1 MHDNA
6 RHRGKLLAEAEMA
19 VNGDRNAEYGDP
31 NQDFTRTAEFWS
43 TYLGVPITPQ
53 QVGVMQILLK
63 VSRSAWSPGK
73 RDHYLDIAGYAACAW
88 GVVASNAD
96 TETPAGTE
104 APTDAGH
111 LADWEA
117 DLMRP
122 NLVGCTLTAAQ
133 AFQVLPVGSKF
144 KTSEGLEGKRID
156 PKALVTVTYVP
167 DPIATEGR
175 GVE

>member
-1 MHDNA
+1 MHGNA
-6 RHRGKLLAEAEMA
+6 QHRRKLLADAEVA

-88 GVVASNAD
+88 GVAASNAD

-104 APTDAGH
+104 APTDAGP
-111 LADWEA
+111 LADWGA
-117 DLMRP
+117 D
-122 NLVGCTLTAAQ
+122 LVGCTLTATQ
-133 AFQVLPVGSKF
+133 ALQALPVGSKF
-144 KTSEGLEGKRID
+144 KTSEGVEGRRID

-175 GVE
+175 GAE